1 METTPSSAATADIRN
16 RLEADFR
23 RRVALFYRSLQITP
37 PYHSV
42 EKAVQA
48 IHNALATL
56 QEPALRATADD
67 PNALSTFFTQA
78 IVDSG
83 LAKKH
88 RGIITGLLADRP
100 DRLPL
105 ECRPFAEAFKR

>member
-1 METTPSSAATADIRN
+1 MKTTPSSAVAADIRS
-16 RLEADFR
+16 RLESDFR
-23 RRVALFYRSLQITP
+23 HRVMLFYRSLQITP

-48 IHNALATL
+48 IHDALAGL
-56 QEPALRATADD
+56 QEPALRATAAD
-67 PNALSTFFTQA
+67 PNALGIFFTQA

-88 RGIITGLLADRP
+88 RGIITGLLQQNP

-105 ECRPFAEAFKR
+105 ECRPFADAFTR